1 MGSVGGGTVVTLKV
15 TLTVCGLLV
24 APVEAMVTVPVY
36 VPTARP
42 AGLTLTVTG
51 RGVLPPGGVAVSQL
65 PPEVVDTLV
74 VTGIGAPLL
83 VTCTG

>member
-1 MGSVGGGTVVTLKV
+1 
-15 TLTVCGLLV
+15 
-24 APVEAMVTVPVY
+24 
-36 VPTARP
+36 
-42 AGLTLTVTG
+42 
-51 RGVLPPGGVAVSQL
+51 VLPPGGVAVSQL